1 MNELLTMEYY
11 IGGIIYL
18 VVSSIILYPFLNF
31 LIEKVTA
38 SRWLQRICYISILII
53 GWYLLYSRQND
64 LLFFILMGAISIS
77 FLFYQVLADR
87 LCCMKKR
94 WRACIEII
102 QVAILLFGSLYIV
115 AYMGDFRLADLITGQ
130 LPDGGYT
137 FIPGYLDDMILI
149 SIVSTCLLIGSKY
162 IYLYFI
168 ENEQKKKQ
176 QKIKDALL
184 QKELVQAQLDALHAK
199 INPHFLYNSLN
210 TIAGLALV
218 DGEKT
223 RQMALALSRFFR
235 YSINKEQ
242 TNLIRVIEEIEM
254 VKTYLDIEKIRF
266 GEQLNYSVEI
276 AAGCD
281 DLLIPRMLL
290 QPLVENCVKHGWK
303 GELKP
308 ILIEI
313 QIKKENSQLVL
324 SIKDNGAPFPAEF
337 VPGYGFK
344 NINDKLE
351 LLFPEHHKFEILT
364 KPEKEVRIAIMG
376 IAK

>member
-1 MNELLTMEYY
+1 MNEQLTMDYY
-11 IGGIIYL
+11 MGGIICL
-18 VVSSIILYPFLNF
+18 VVTSIILYPFLNF
-31 LIEKVTA
+31 LIEKVTT
-38 SRWLQRICYISILII
+38 SRWLQRICYISILIT

-64 LLFFILMGAISIS
+64 PLFFTLMGTIIASYLIYKVVS
-77 FLFYQVLADR
+77 DK
-87 LCCMKKR
+87 LCKIKR
-94 WRACIEII
+94 YWRAIIEFIPI
-102 QVAILLFGSLYIV
+102 ASLLFGTLLLV
-115 AYMGDFRLADLITGQ
+115 AHLGNFPIAKHIIERF
-130 LPDGGYT
+130 PDGSYS
-137 FIPGYLDDMILI
+137 FFPGYLDDMLTI
-149 SIVSTCLLIGSKY
+149 SVLSSCALLISKY
-162 IYLYFI
+162 IYLYYI

-176 QKIKDALL
+176 QKLKEALL

-242 TNLIRVIEEIEM
+242 TNLIRVVEEIEM
-254 VKTYLDIEKIRF
+254 VKTYLEIEKIRF

-276 AAGCD
+276 SAGCD

-290 QPLVENCVKHGWK
+290 QPLAENCVKHGWK

-313 QIKKENSQLVL
+313 QIKKEDSQLVL
-324 SIKDNGAPFPAEF
+324 SIKDTGAPFPSEF

-351 LLFPEHHKFEILT
+351 LLFPEHHKFEIRT
-364 KPEKEVRIAIMG
+364 EPEKEVRIAIMG
-376 IAK
+376 IAE